1 MLVVIIKSIKWEI
14 NVFLLSIE
22 YHGEVTPIIT
32 ANSSPKQKQTPQ
44 NFKLGNGPVTF
55 VRANK
60 IPSTVPSNPN
70 LAASAS
76 NPQLNTLDE
85 ITNKVFNE
93 LLQGKVDGQGMVNG
107 VNGNIRTSEQGS
119 IKVCVNIIRFVFV
132 SMDNNKFV

>member
-1 MLVVIIKSIKWEI
+1 MSSGLLI
-14 NVFLLSIE
+14 NCYFFLLE

-70 LAASAS
+70 LTASAS

-107 VNGNIRTSEQGS
+107 VNGNIRPSEQGS
-119 IKVCVNIIRFVFV
+119 IKVWDKVQSVL
-132 SMDNNKFV
+132 